1 MKKQYL
7 SFGEAILLCLL
18 FLMCC
23 CTKQEDIRPL
33 GHEFEI
39 DARLPVDSL
48 GYYHLQLSQEW
59 QTIHRISGQVSTV
72 EASYNLATISW
83 ESSHYWY
90 IGDTL
95 GYIVHFNNPENDIY
109 LYSNRDTA
117 YITWFDGFEV
127 ETINGTSYQTEDGE
141 INTMFAPVRS
151 MKTDTVDITATISF
165 TDGYIKTKKIKI
177 ILEWTYLIIIQEII
191 RWWI

>member
-1 MKKQYL
+1 MNRFDYIGFIVRL
-7 SFGEAILLCLL
+7 IVISTLVVGLAFTLLCLPGCSEP
-18 FLMCC
+18 F
-23 CTKQEDIRPL
+23 EVAPI

-48 GYYHLQLSQEW
+48 GYYHLELSEDW
-59 QTIHRISGQVSTV
+59 QTLHRISGNISPVSNTY
-72 EASYNLATISW
+72 ELATITW
-83 ESSHYWY
+83 ESSHYWK

-117 YITWFDGFEV
+117 YITWFEGFEV
-127 ETINGTSYQTEDGE
+127 ETINGMSYQTEDGE

-151 MKTDTVDITATISF
+151 MRSDTVTVKATARF
-165 TDGYIKTKKIKI
+165 ADGYVDTRQIKI
-177 ILEWTYLIIIQEII
+177 ILE
-191 RWWI
+191 

>member
-1 MKKQYL
+1 MKKFDYIGYIIRL
-7 SFGEAILLCLL
+7 IIISTISIGLAFTLFCLPG
-18 FLMCC
+18 
-23 CTKQEDIRPL
+23 CTKEQFQPSL
-33 GHEFEI
+33 GHKFNI
-39 DARLPVDSL
+39 DVGLQVDTN
-48 GYYHLQLSQEW
+48 GYYLLQLSQNW
-59 QTIHRISGQVSTV
+59 QTLHRISGQVSAV

-83 ESSHYWY
+83 KSSHYWY

-127 ETINGTSYQTEDGE
+127 ETINSTTYQTEDGE

-151 MKTDTVDITATISF
+151 MKNDTVNKTATASF
-165 TDGYIKTKKIKI
+165 ADGYTTTKEIKI
-177 ILEWTYLIIIQEII
+177 ILE
-191 RWWI
+191 

>member
-1 MKKQYL
+1 MNRFDYIGFIVRL
-7 SFGEAILLCLL
+7 IVISTLVVGVSFILFCLPSCSEP
-18 FLMCC
+18 FEVAPM
-23 CTKQEDIRPL
+23 

-48 GYYHLQLSQEW
+48 GYYHLQLSEDW
-59 QTIHRISGQVSTV
+59 QTLHRISGHVSPV
-72 EASYNLATISW
+72 SASYQLATIYW

-117 YITWFDGFEV
+117 YVTWFQGFEV
-127 ETINGTSYQTEDGE
+127 ETINNVSYQAEDGE
-141 INTMFAPVRS
+141 INTMFAPVKS
-151 MKTDTVDITATISF
+151 MKTDTVLIRAIANF
-165 TDGYIKTKKIKI
+165 VDGYTEVKELKI
-177 ILEWTYLIIIQEII
+177 ILE
-191 RWWI
+191 

>member
-1 MKKQYL
+1 MKNIIYILTILVFCSCEKQL
-7 SFGEAILLCLL
+7 EVA
-18 FLMCC
+18 
-23 CTKQEDIRPL
+23 PL

-48 GYYHLQLSQEW
+48 GYYHLTLSEDW
-59 QTIHRISGQVSTV
+59 QTLHRISGQVSSV
-72 EASYNLATISW
+72 ESSNQLAKIYW

-109 LYSNRDTA
+109 LYSNRDTS

-127 ETINGTSYQTEDGE
+127 TTINGTTYQTEDGE
-141 INTMFAPVRS
+141 VNTMFAPVKS
-151 MKTDTVDITATISF
+151 MEGDTVSIKAIACFADGFRKYETIN
-165 TDGYIKTKKIKI
+165 I
-177 ILEWTYLIIIQEII
+177 ILK
-191 RWWI
+191 

>member
-1 MKKQYL
+1 MNRFDYIGFIVRL
-7 SFGEAILLCLL
+7 IVISTLVVGMAFILLCLPGCSEP
-18 FLMCC
+18 F
-23 CTKQEDIRPL
+23 EVAPI

-48 GYYHLQLSQEW
+48 GYYHLQLSEDW
-59 QTIHRISGQVSTV
+59 QTLHRISGQVSPV
-72 EASYNLATISW
+72 GASYELATIYW

-109 LYSNRDTA
+109 LYSNRDTS

-127 ETINGTSYQTEDGE
+127 TTINSTTYQTEDGE
-141 INTMFAPVRS
+141 INTMFAPVKS
-151 MKTDTVDITATISF
+151 MKNDTITINATANF
-165 TDGYIKTKKIKI
+165 ADGYRETKQIKI
-177 ILEWTYLIIIQEII
+177 ILE
-191 RWWI
+191 

>member
-1 MKKQYL
+1 MNKFDYIGYIVRL
-7 SFGEAILLCLL
+7 IIISTLVVGMSFILFCLPGCSEP
-18 FLMCC
+18 F
-23 CTKQEDIRPL
+23 EVAPI

-48 GYYHLQLSQEW
+48 GYYHLELSEDW
-59 QTIHRISGQVSTV
+59 QTLHRISGHVSPV
-72 EASYNLATISW
+72 NKSYELATIVW
-83 ESSHYWY
+83 ESSHYWK

-117 YITWFDGFEV
+117 YITFFEGFEV
-127 ETINGTSYQTEDGE
+127 ETINSISYQAEDGE

-151 MKTDTVDITATISF
+151 MKDDTVVVNITANF
-165 TDGYIKTKKIKI
+165 VDGYISTKEIKI
-177 ILEWTYLIIIQEII
+177 ILE
-191 RWWI
+191 